1 MFPTAGFLWEGVNVC
16 RQQFGFQEKADTCL
30 SIMCFYIFVCFTARE
45 AFEEAGNILSGHV
58 TMGMY
63 FEDDALAL

>member
-1 MFPTAGFLWEGVNVC
+1 MPESLLCQDVMCAGIDQVSRKNTQHLSSYCLFLYLCLFPA
-16 RQQFGFQEKADTCL
+16 
-30 SIMCFYIFVCFTARE
+30 ME

-58 TMGMY
+58 RMGMY